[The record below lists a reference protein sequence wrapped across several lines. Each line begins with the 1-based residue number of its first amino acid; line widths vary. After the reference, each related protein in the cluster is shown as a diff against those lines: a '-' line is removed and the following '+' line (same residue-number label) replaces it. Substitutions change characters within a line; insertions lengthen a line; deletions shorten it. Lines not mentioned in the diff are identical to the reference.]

1 MDDEGIIGLL
11 FRRSEEGIREMEVK
25 FASGCMAIARNILG
39 NEEDAR
45 ECVNDVWLGAWN
57 TIPPN
62 RPDPLRAFVYRI
74 CRNQA
79 VKRFHRERAKKR
91 YCAYD
96 AALEE
101 LEDTLAGFESLE
113 DTLSARE
120 LGGLLDDF
128 LDTLRE
134 RDREL
139 FTRRYWYGDAVAE
152 IAGELDMSPNAA
164 SVRLG
169 RIRGKLREFLIREGY
184 EP

>member
-11 FRRSEEGIREMEVK
+11 FRRSEEGIQELEAR
-25 FASGCMAIARNILG
+25 FGIGCMAIARNILG
-39 NEEDAR
+39 DEEDAK
-45 ECVNDVWLGAWN
+45 ECVNEVWMGAWN
-57 TIPPN
+57 AIPPN
-62 RPDPLRAFVYRI
+62 RPNSLRAFIYRI

-79 VKRFHRERAKKR
+79 VKRVSRDRAKKR
-91 YCAYD
+91 DSSYD

-101 LEDTLAGFESLE
+101 LENTLAGFESLE

-120 LGGLLDDF
+120 LSRALDEF
-128 LDTLRE
+128 LDSLRE

-139 FTRRYWYGDAVAE
+139 FMRRYWYGDAVAD
-152 IAGELDMSPNAA
+152 IAGDLGMSSNAA

-169 RIRGKLREFLIREGY
+169 RIRGRLREFLIREGY